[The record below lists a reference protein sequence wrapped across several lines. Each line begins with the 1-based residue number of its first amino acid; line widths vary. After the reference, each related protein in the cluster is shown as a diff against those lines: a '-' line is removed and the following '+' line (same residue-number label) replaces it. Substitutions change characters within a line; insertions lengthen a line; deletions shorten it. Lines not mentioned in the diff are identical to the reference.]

1 MVTGE
6 CLRYS
11 RDAEGISP
19 WPGGGVTL
27 PSVCPWTALVVVEGA
42 AGSGGGCVEHVLGLS
57 SRHRLYRDGEEIA
70 GDVTSFCVHSE
81 FVLVT
86 TLKHTLR

>member
-27 PSVCPWTALVVVEGA
+27 PSVCPWTALVVTEGA
-42 AGSGGGCVEHVLGLS
+42 AGGVEHVLGLS

-86 TLKHTLR
+86 TLKHTLK